1 MSKDQLQFAEKKM
14 TTTIN
19 AWYNA
24 HTAIQSRP
32 QYKRASYES
41 MHTHIESFFG
51 VPCVCVWLQMH
62 LHLPIHMYVSIC
74 MCVAV
79 QAWLCTNTRACWGD
93 MCVWPS
99 LGDGKLINKTCYP
112 MDDSWLSWRTHT
124 ADRYEADAGKGVF
137 HNAPQMFND
146 IVKTISTNIFWNGY
160 LSAIIFV

>member
-1 MSKDQLQFAEKKM
+1 MPG
-14 TTTIN
+14 TTHIRQYSLD
-19 AWYNA
+19 AK
-24 HTAIQSRP
+24 
-32 QYKRASYES
+32 YKRASYES